1 MLLGYQLLRQENEA
15 DAAPE
20 RQRDVLPWSRPQ
32 IHKRPKTDEKHQE
45 NIDKGLAARQA
56 VGIMES
62 VPDKIQDI
70 NGKAGEKEQDEPAVN
85 RFFPDGNLGAAKI
98 QKKEH

>member
-1 MLLGYQLLRQENEA
+1 
-15 DAAPE
+15 
-20 RQRDVLPWSRPQ
+20 
-32 IHKRPKTDEKHQE
+32 
-45 NIDKGLAARQA
+45 
-56 VGIMES
+56 MES